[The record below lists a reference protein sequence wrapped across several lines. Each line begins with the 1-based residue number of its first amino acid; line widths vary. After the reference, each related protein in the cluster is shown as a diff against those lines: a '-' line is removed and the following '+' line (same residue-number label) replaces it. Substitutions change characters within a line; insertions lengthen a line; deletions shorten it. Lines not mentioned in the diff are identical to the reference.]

1 MSRKSRKKLMQRVP
15 HKAMVEGDETGKSA
29 GGAHQNWIFG
39 HHAGLAAIANPER
52 KVLRI
57 VVSKQSIDD
66 GLMFEIKD
74 AVNDAGITRP
84 GPEQKDRAA
93 LDDIFGWGAVHQG
106 LAVQVANLEQPE
118 LEDLIDLAQSQES
131 ACIVILDQATDPRNI
146 GAVMRSAAAFGAMG
160 LVVQDRNA
168 PEMTATMAKAASGAA
183 ERLPLVRV
191 TNISRAIDDLK
202 KNEFWAI
209 GLDGS
214 ADEVLDRK
222 VMKGRIA
229 LVLGAEGSGLRR
241 LVAETCDRLVKIP
254 ILGSVESLN
263 LSNAA
268 AVALYSFSESNRAE

>member
-1 MSRKSRKKLMQRVP
+1 
-15 HKAMVEGDETGKSA
+15 
-29 GGAHQNWIFG
+29 
-39 HHAGLAAIANPER
+39 LAAIANPER

-57 VVSKQSIDD
+57 VVSKQSVDD
-66 GLMFEIKD
+66 GLVFEIKD
-74 AVNDAGITRP
+74 AVTEAGITRP

-118 LEDLIDLAQSQES
+118 LEDLIDLAHGQES
-131 ACIVILDQATDPRNI
+131 ACIVVLDQATDPRNI
-146 GAVMRSAAAFGAMG
+146 GAVMRSCAAFGAMG

-202 KNEFWAI
+202 KEQFWAI

-214 ADEVLDRK
+214 ATEALDRK
-222 VMKGRIA
+222 VMKGRVAI
-229 LVLGAEGSGLRR
+229 VLGAEGSGLRR

-268 AVALYSFSESNRAE
+268 AVALYSFAESNRAE

>member
-15 HKAMVEGDETGKSA
+15 HKARTEDGDSSRGGS
-29 GGAHQNWIFG
+29 GAHQNWIFG

-57 VVSKQSIDD
+57 VVSKQSVDD
-66 GLMFEIKD
+66 GLIFEIKD
-74 AVNDAGITRP
+74 AVIEAGIARP

-106 LAVQVANLEQPE
+106 LAVQVASLEQPE

-131 ACIVILDQATDPRNI
+131 ACIVVLDQATDPRNI

-191 TNISRAIDDLK
+191 TNISRAIEDLK
-202 KNEFWAI
+202 KHEFWAV

-214 ADEVLDRK
+214 ATEVLDRK
-222 VMKGRIA
+222 VMKGRIV
-229 LVLGAEGSGLRR
+229 LILGAEGSGLRR
-241 LVAETCDRLVKIP
+241 LVAETCDHLVKIP

-268 AVALYSFSESNRAE
+268 AVALYSFAESNRA

>member
-15 HKAMVEGDETGKSA
+15 HKARVEGDETGKSA

-191 TNISRAIDDLK
+191 TNISRAIDELK

-229 LVLGAEGSGLRR
+229 LVLGAEGTGLRR